1 MKHMNIKYTKH
12 KDKPFHLTN
21 KIACHKQ
28 IWKYLWHKLNC
39 HVFEKKLLQSKV
51 RFYDE
56 CITMVFFPK
65 KSYMQ
70 LDLMRK
76 SCNRKHLK
84 QYKLTS
90 CCSYPI
96 SSSSHNQVSGK
107 KLLTFLAALVLP
119 NDGTIIS
126 TEFSKNQAIIIF
138 LNEVRRF

>member
-1 MKHMNIKYTKH
+1 
-12 KDKPFHLTN
+12 
-21 KIACHKQ
+21 
-28 IWKYLWHKLNC
+28 
-39 HVFEKKLLQSKV
+39 
-51 RFYDE
+51 
-56 CITMVFFPK
+56 MVFFPK

-126 TEFSKNQAIIIF
+126 TEFSENQAIIMF